1 MIPSPRI
8 LSLLM
13 SLAMAMTTAV
23 AFADALPSGS
33 SPTLPA
39 ETREIAYRAGRAFAA
54 GDLEAARNLYAKAL
68 ARTPDSP
75 SLLVSAAAVET
86 RLGNIAAS
94 RDLLTK
100 AVSLDVSNGPAWLLL
115 GMNALDHG
123 EDEEAFADLA
133 RATLL
138 DPTNPR
144 AHNYLGMAAG
154 RKGWSEAA
162 EFELRKAV
170 ELDPGYADANFN
182 LAVIYL
188 GRTPP
193 LKEMARRHYRRA
205 LDLGMK
211 PDPAVDKLLSPAVAT
226 PLPSSAPE
234 IPTP

>member
-1 MIPSPRI
+1 MIPRTRLLI
-8 LSLLM
+8 LM
-13 SLAMAMTTAV
+13 ASLAMASGVT
-23 AFADALPSGS
+23 FAGQVPSGPP
-33 SPTLPA
+33 PTLPA
-39 ETREIAYRAGRAFAA
+39 ETREIASRAGRAFAA
-54 GDLEAARNLYAKAL
+54 GDLEAARSLYAKAL

-86 RLGNIAAS
+86 RLGNIAVS

-133 RATLL
+133 RAALL

-154 RKGWSEAA
+154 RKGWNEAV
-162 EFELRKAV
+162 ESELRKAV

-182 LAVIYL
+182 LAVLYL

-226 PLPSSAPE
+226 PLPSHAPE

>member
-1 MIPSPRI
+1 MIPRTRLLI
-8 LSLLM
+8 LLA
-13 SLAMAMTTAV
+13 SLAVARSG
-23 AFADALPSGS
+23 AFADQVPSGTS
-33 SPTLPA
+33 LSLPA
-39 ETREIAYRAGRAFAA
+39 ETREIASRAGRAFAA
-54 GDLEAARNLYAKAL
+54 GDLEAARNLFGRAL

-100 AVSLDVSNGPAWLLL
+100 AVSLDLSNGPAWLLL
-115 GMNALDHG
+115 GMNALDRG

-133 RATLL
+133 RAALL
-138 DPTNPR
+138 DPSNPR
-144 AHNYLGMAAG
+144 VHNYLGMAAG

-162 EFELRKAV
+162 ESELRKAV
-170 ELDPGYADANFN
+170 ELDPGYAGANFN
-182 LAVIYL
+182 LAVLYL

-205 LDLGMK
+205 LDLGTK

-226 PLPSSAPE
+226 PLPSPAPE